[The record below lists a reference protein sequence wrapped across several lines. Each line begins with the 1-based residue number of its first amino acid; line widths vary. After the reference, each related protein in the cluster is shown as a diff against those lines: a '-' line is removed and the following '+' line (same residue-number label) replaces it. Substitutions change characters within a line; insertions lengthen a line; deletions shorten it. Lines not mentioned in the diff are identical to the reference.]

1 MKNILQMLEKN
12 IQLPDIGMQ
21 VSEKKKQ
28 APEKSM
34 NTIEL

>member
-1 MKNILQMLEKN
+1 MKNVLQMLEKN

-21 VSEKKKQ
+21 VSEKKQ